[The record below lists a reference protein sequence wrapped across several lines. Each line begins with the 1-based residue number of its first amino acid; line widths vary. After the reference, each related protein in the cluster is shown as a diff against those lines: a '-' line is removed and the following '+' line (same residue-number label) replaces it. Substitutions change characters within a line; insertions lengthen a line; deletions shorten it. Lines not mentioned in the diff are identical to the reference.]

1 MSPRRYSLRLFRHS
15 RHPLA
20 ALTGRRGPRHDSR
33 LAIAACTRAWGPR
46 RRVARWE
53 SPRRKEPP
61 PAERGRRPPSPA
73 STGEGPDALTSV
85 GPTGGGGGAGGG
97 KRAGCQD
104 LRGTPECPKRDAS
117 AAGSPV
123 VVLRGENGRYYS
135 TSLLLPHLRDR
146 KREATASGVRVG
158 VGIRRFPSMPKS
170 ACCARVHPI
179 VLSATRP
186 CATRAPRKLPRCL
199 ATPGGKDD
207 SLRTC
212 RWGARNRAPRAAQG
226 PAAPSLPG
234 SGAEWSRAPVRP
246 RFHPAGAASG
256 PSARARTTRPLAATT
271 PNSGRGARRAS
282 TWVS

>member
-1 MSPRRYSLRLFRHS
+1 MTLGLRLQPAR
-15 RHPLA
+15 
-20 ALTGRRGPRHDSR
+20 GRGVPADE
-33 LAIAACTRAWGPR
+33 LRAG
-46 RRVARWE
+46 RVPGGR
-53 SPRRKEPP
+53 SPP
-61 PAERGRRPPSPA
+61 PPREAGVLRPRPAPGRGQTPSPPSVPR
-73 STGEGPDALTSV
+73 
-85 GPTGGGGGAGGG
+85 AGGG
-97 KRAGCQD
+97 V
-104 LRGTPECPKRDAS
+104 PV
-117 AAGSPV
+117 AGSGRAVRICAERPSV
-123 VVLRGENGRYYS
+123 PNATPARPARQLWCFEGKTAVTTAPPFSSRTSATGRGR
-135 TSLLLPHLRDR
+135 PP
-146 KREATASGVRVG
+146 RVESVWG

-271 PNSGRGARRAS
+271 PNSGRGASRVS

>member
-1 MSPRRYSLRLFRHS
+1 MTLGLRLQPAR
-15 RHPLA
+15 
-20 ALTGRRGPRHDSR
+20 GRGVPADE
-33 LAIAACTRAWGPR
+33 LRAG
-46 RRVARWE
+46 RVPGGR
-53 SPRRKEPP
+53 SPP
-61 PAERGRRPPSPA
+61 PPREAGVLRPRPAPGRGQTPSPPSVPR
-73 STGEGPDALTSV
+73 
-85 GPTGGGGGAGGG
+85 AGGG
-97 KRAGCQD
+97 V
-104 LRGTPECPKRDAS
+104 PV
-117 AAGSPV
+117 AGSGRAVRICAERPSV
-123 VVLRGENGRYYS
+123 PNATPARPARQLWCFEGKTAVTTAPPFSSRTSATGRGR
-135 TSLLLPHLRDR
+135 PP
-146 KREATASGVRVG
+146 RVESVWG